1 MMMMMAHIT
10 YGENSSFLF
19 ALLDF
24 VIVLSLCRI
33 PND

>member
-1 MMMMMAHIT
+1 MMMAHIT
-10 YGENSSFLF
+10 YGENSSFIF

-24 VIVLSLCRI
+24 VIALPLCRI